1 MVMEDRPM
9 TIVEHLEELRSRL
22 LKAFAALGAG
32 TALGWVF
39 VDDVLDF
46 LLRQLQVNQ
55 VYFTAPPEALL
66 VRLKIALLIG
76 VFVGLPVILY
86 QLWMFVA
93 VGLTHTER
101 KVVLSLL
108 PPSLVLFVLG
118 AAFGLFVI
126 MPVAARVLLSY
137 QTATLQPLLTIG
149 PALSFMMA
157 FIVAFGAVFQMPVVI
172 VFLARFGLVSPG
184 ALAAGRRYALLA
196 IVVAS
201 AVLTPGTDVVS
212 QLLMAAP
219 TYLLYEVS
227 IWLARLVA
235 PRGAPA
241 AQALVD

>member
-1 MVMEDRPM
+1 M

-22 LKAFAALGAG
+22 LKAFGALGVG
-32 TALGWVF
+32 TVLGWAF
-39 VDDVLDF
+39 VDRVLDF

-55 VYFTAPPEALL
+55 VYFTAPPEALFI
-66 VRLKIALLIG
+66 RLKIALLIG
-76 VFVGLPVILY
+76 VFLGLPVILY

-93 VGLTHTER
+93 VGLTHSER
-101 KVVLSLL
+101 KVVMSLL

-157 FIVAFGAVFQMPVVI
+157 FIVAFGVVFQMPVVI
-172 VFLARFGLVSPG
+172 VFLARLGLVSPA
-184 ALAAGRRYALLA
+184 ALAGGRRYALLA

-201 AVLTPGTDVVS
+201 ALLTPGTDVVS
-212 QLLMAAP
+212 QLLMAVP

-241 AQALVD
+241 VQALLE

>member
-1 MVMEDRPM
+1 MEDRPM

-22 LKAFAALGAG
+22 LKAFGALGVG
-32 TALGWVF
+32 TVLGWAF
-39 VDDVLDF
+39 VDRVLDF

-55 VYFTAPPEALL
+55 VYFTAPPEALFI
-66 VRLKIALLIG
+66 RLKIALLIG
-76 VFVGLPVILY
+76 VFLGLPVILY

-93 VGLTHTER
+93 VGLTHSER
-101 KVVLSLL
+101 KVVMSLL

-157 FIVAFGAVFQMPVVI
+157 FIVAFGVVFQMPVVI
-172 VFLARFGLVSPG
+172 VFLARLGLVSPA
-184 ALAAGRRYALLA
+184 ALAGGRRYALLA

-201 AVLTPGTDVVS
+201 ALLTPGTDVVS
-212 QLLMAAP
+212 QLLMAVP

-241 AQALVD
+241 VQALLE